1 MYSVASSLNSSF
13 AVVSRL
19 VQTHESV
26 KPLHQPENYY
36 QWQEYFKLLQK
47 LLQKIINEKQNRD
60 RDKNSTFTII
70 IIIAKIHQRK
80 YYNRYYTAKG
90 RKKISN

>member
-13 AVVSRL
+13 AVVSHL
-19 VQTHESV
+19 AQSHESV

-36 QWQEYFKLLQK
+36 QWQEYFKLLHK
-47 LLQKIINEKQNRD
+47 FIDEKQNRD

-70 IIIAKIHQRK
+70 IIIAKIRQRK

-90 RKKISN
+90 RKEISN